1 MPYTTQESKQ
11 NYKQKMLCKTYHVFQ
26 KKHAPS
32 YKTYHANYHHHHYC
46 RHRSRLHILLLLL
59 LPATNSSQVHSS
71 VFYIFFKEK
80 KAKQI
85 FGHDDNVGNVHGYYK
100 RNGGGVLRILCGNR
114 FGLLL
119 FCCKVKVVKCLMN
132 SGEGSHSF

>member
-71 VFYIFFKEK
+71 VFYIFLK
-80 KAKQI
+80 KRKQSKYLVMMI
-85 FGHDDNVGNVHGYYK
+85 MLAMCMAIIRGMAEVYCVFYVEIALDYYYFAV
-100 RNGGGVLRILCGNR
+100 R
-114 FGLLL
+114 
-119 FCCKVKVVKCLMN
+119 
-132 SGEGSHSF
+132 